1 MIFEGKTTQEAIEK
15 GLKELHVNKNEVDI
29 KILEE
34 KKKSFFSILDP
45 HIVRIEMTIKEVV
58 NPEKRREEPE
68 LKEDIGV
75 SEETL
80 KKGKEA
86 IRTFLDQLLKQIS
99 ENVTGQVEIEENC
112 LMVNINGEG
121 SAKLI
126 GYRGEALNALQT
138 ILLSVVKNQVNESV
152 RVILDIEG
160 YRKKREKTLEELA
173 SKLEKTVMRNGKNVT
188 LEPMS
193 PYERKIIHTTLQNSR
208 NVKTYSIGEGEHRR
222 IVVSKK

>member
-45 HIVRIEMTIKEVV
+45 HIVRIEMTTKEGV

-68 LKEDIGV
+68 LKEDIVV

-126 GYRGEALNALQT
+126 GYRGETLNALQT